1 MGCIDCL
8 LKAAFTPVLPFA
20 DTVGAKVGR
29 DQPMSSQSVPGYLTE
44 VEASH
49 LLTQAIPGA
58 IVLHLKREMKREA
71 GRAPK
76 RMFIELSLS
85 EAMQHWRHIGELIR
99 KAGAME
105 QQPPHADTAGT
116 L

>member
-1 MGCIDCL
+1 M
-8 LKAAFTPVLPFA
+8 ASEPT
-20 DTVGAKVGR
+20 
-29 DQPMSSQSVPGYLTE
+29 PGYLTE

-58 IVLHLKREMKREA
+58 VVVHLKREMAGET
-71 GRAPK
+71 GRAAR

-85 EAMQHWRHIGELIR
+85 EAVQHWKNVGELIR

-105 QQPPHADTAGT
+105 RQAPHADAASN

>member
-1 MGCIDCL
+1 
-8 LKAAFTPVLPFA
+8 
-20 DTVGAKVGR
+20 
-29 DQPMSSQSVPGYLTE
+29 MSDATPGYLTE

-58 IVLHLKREMKREA
+58 IVLHLKREMDAEA
-71 GRAPK
+71 GRSPR
-76 RMFIELSLS
+76 RMFIELSLG
-85 EAMQHWRHIGELIR
+85 EAVQHWQHIGELIR

-105 QQPPHADTAGT
+105 RQAPHADAASN

>member
-1 MGCIDCL
+1 MPSHP
-8 LKAAFTPVLPFA
+8 T
-20 DTVGAKVGR
+20 
-29 DQPMSSQSVPGYLTE
+29 PGYLAE

-58 IVLHLKREMKREA
+58 IVVHLKREMESEA
-71 GRAPK
+71 GRPPR

-85 EAMQHWRHIGELIR
+85 EAVQHWQHIGELIKR
-99 KAGAME
+99 AGAME
-105 QQPPHADTAGT
+105 RQAPHADAAGN

>member
-1 MGCIDCL
+1 VR
-8 LKAAFTPVLPFA
+8 KPE
-20 DTVGAKVGR
+20 
-29 DQPMSSQSVPGYLTE
+29 SSPGYLAE

-49 LLTQAIPGA
+49 LDSQAIPGA
-58 IVLHLKREMKREA
+58 IVLQLKRDIASEVKA
-71 GRAPK
+71 GRTPK

-85 EAMQHWRHIGELIR
+85 EAVQHWRQMGELIR

-105 QQPPHADTAGT
+105 RQAPGADIATN

>member
-1 MGCIDCL
+1 
-8 LKAAFTPVLPFA
+8 
-20 DTVGAKVGR
+20 
-29 DQPMSSQSVPGYLTE
+29 MSSEPISGYLTD

-58 IVLHLKREMKREA
+58 IVLHLKRETVAEPGEP
-71 GRAPK
+71 GRSPK
-76 RMFIELSLS
+76 RMFIELSLT
-85 EAMQHWRHIGELIR
+85 EAVQHWRHIGELIK

-105 QQPPHADTAGT
+105 RQAPHAGAASN

>member
-1 MGCIDCL
+1 
-8 LKAAFTPVLPFA
+8 
-20 DTVGAKVGR
+20 
-29 DQPMSSQSVPGYLTE
+29 MSRSPTPGYLTE

-58 IVLHLKREMKREA
+58 LVVHLKRDFKDEIEA
-71 GRAPK
+71 GRPAR

-85 EAMQHWRHIGELIR
+85 EAVQHWRQMGDLIR
-99 KAGAME
+99 EAGAMGR
-105 QQPPHADTAGT
+105 QAGHADAASN

>member
-1 MGCIDCL
+1 M
-8 LKAAFTPVLPFA
+8 ANASP
-20 DTVGAKVGR
+20 
-29 DQPMSSQSVPGYLTE
+29 SGYLSD

-58 IVLHLKREMKREA
+58 VVVHLKREIEAEAKA
-71 GRAPK
+71 GRQA
-76 RMFIELSLS
+76 RQMFIELTVS
-85 EAMQHWRHIGELIR
+85 EAVQHWRHMGELIR

-105 QQPPHADTAGT
+105 VQKAHADAAGN

>member
-1 MGCIDCL
+1 M
-8 LKAAFTPVLPFA
+8 P
-20 DTVGAKVGR
+20 
-29 DQPMSSQSVPGYLTE
+29 SVPTPGYLAE

-58 IVLHLKREMKREA
+58 IIVHLKREISNETEN
-71 GRAPK
+71 GRPAR

-85 EAMQHWRHIGELIR
+85 EAVQHWRHIGELIR
-99 KAGAME
+99 KAGAMGS
-105 QQPPHADTAGT
+105 QCSRADAASN

>member
-1 MGCIDCL
+1 
-8 LKAAFTPVLPFA
+8 
-20 DTVGAKVGR
+20 
-29 DQPMSSQSVPGYLTE
+29 MSDATPGYLTE

-58 IVLHLKREMKREA
+58 IVLHLKRDMDAEA
-71 GRAPK
+71 GRAPR
-76 RMFIELSLS
+76 RMFIELSLG
-85 EAMQHWRHIGELIR
+85 EAVQHWRHIGELIK

-105 QQPPHADTAGT
+105 RQAPHADAASN